1 MGDAGGDLLMILGMV
16 VLAVVSA
23 PFCQA
28 QQAPSSRTEEIE
40 QARRAKAVKL
50 EPDTPSG
57 VERGLAYV
65 QREKVLERITAGV
78 AGFRLKFGG
87 LATGSGF
94 ALGPEYLRR
103 DLAGGN
109 VVFRGSAAVSTQRWQ
124 LHDLQLTLPKL
135 ADDRLQVD
143 LLGRYRNFAGVNYY
157 GPGPDS
163 QKTGRSNFRLEDTL
177 FDVAASW
184 RAVGPLRFSGDVG
197 YLMVNIGSGTQRG
210 IVSSDAIY
218 NALQAPGI
226 QRQTDFLRG
235 GVTAQVDW
243 RDNPLGP
250 RRGGNYYVKL
260 TQFSDRSLQLHDFRR
275 VDFEVQQYIPFLN
288 ERRVIALRARNS
300 ITDARAGQVV
310 PFYLQPTLGGS
321 DDLRGFRPFR
331 FYDNN
336 AMVFNAE
343 YRWETF
349 TGLDMALF
357 VDAGKVTSSRDRWRL
372 NNLEGS
378 AGFGLR
384 FNVRNAVFMRI
395 DVGFSH
401 EGFQTWMK
409 FNNVF

>member
-1 MGDAGGDLLMILGMV
+1 MNPWLLVLGLMTAL
-16 VLAVVSA
+16 LA
-23 PFCQA
+23 QA
-28 QQAPSSRTEEIE
+28 QQAPSSRAEEIQ
-40 QARRAKAVKL
+40 QARRAKAAKL
-50 EPDTPSG
+50 EPDTPSS
-57 VERGLAYV
+57 VERGLAYF
-65 QREKVLERITAGV
+65 QREKILERITAGI
-78 AGFRLKFGG
+78 AGFRIKFGG

-109 VVFRGSAAVSTQRWQ
+109 VVFRGSAAASAQGWQ
-124 LHDLQLTLPKL
+124 LHDLQVTLPKL
-135 ADDRLQVD
+135 AAERLRVD
-143 LLGRYRNFAGVNYY
+143 LLAQYRNFAGVNYY

-163 QKTGRSNFRLEDTL
+163 KKTGRSAYRLEDTL
-177 FDVAASW
+177 FDAAAQWRVA
-184 RAVGPLRFSGDVG
+184 GPLRLSGDVG
-197 YLMVNIGSGTQRG
+197 YVKVNVGPGDQNG
-210 IVSSDAIY
+210 IVSADRIY
-218 NALQAPGI
+218 TPAQAPGI
-226 QRQTDFLRG
+226 QRQTDFLKG
-235 GVTAQVDW
+235 GVMAQVDW
-243 RDNPLGP
+243 RDFPFGP

-260 TQFSDRSLQLHDFRR
+260 TQYSDRTLHLHDFRR
-275 VDFEVQQYIPFLN
+275 IDFEAQQYIPFLN

-300 ITDARAGQVV
+300 ITDTRAGQVV

-349 TGLDMALF
+349 SGLDMAIF
-357 VDAGKVTSSRDRWRL
+357 FDAGKVTSARDRWRL

-384 FNVRNAVFMRI
+384 FNVRNGVFMRV

-401 EGFQTWMK
+401 EGFQTWVK